1 MKKIGITG
9 GVGSGKSA
17 LLDYMKE
24 KYGAYVIVADE
35 LAKSLE
41 QPGEVCYEALKEA
54 FGDGILA
61 EDGRID
67 NKAFAAVI
75 FSDEEARKKANAII
89 HPAVRVSIERQL
101 KEQEEAGC
109 KLFVLEAALLIE
121 EGYDAILDEL
131 WYVYVPEDLRIK
143 RLKEQRG
150 YSREKCISIMR
161 GQKSDIEFRKHCLRI
176 IDNGGELW
184 ESEAQIDAIL
194 AGEDMKS

>member
-17 LLDYMKE
+17 LLDYLKE

-41 QPGEVCYEALKEA
+41 QPGAVCYEALKEA

-75 FSDEEARKKANAII
+75 FSDGEARKKANAII
-89 HPAVRVSIERQL
+89 HPAVRVSIEQQL

-131 WYVYVPEDLRIK
+131 WYVYVPEGIRIE
-143 RLKEQRG
+143 RLNKQRG

-161 GQKSDIEFRKHCLRI
+161 GQKSDIEFRKHCARI

>member
-1 MKKIGITG
+1 MIKIGITG

-89 HPAVRVSIERQL
+89 HPAVRVSVEQQL

-161 GQKSDIEFRKHCLRI
+161 GQKSDIEFRKHCRRI

>member
-17 LLDYMKE
+17 LLQYLKE
-24 KYGAYVIVADE
+24 RYGAYVIVADE

-61 EDGRID
+61 EDGRIE

-89 HPAVRVSIERQL
+89 HPAVRVAIE
-101 KEQEEAGC
+101 KELEEQKAAGC
-109 KLFVLEAALLIE
+109 RLFVLEAALLIE
-121 EGYDAILDEL
+121 EGYDVILDEL
-131 WYVYVPEDLRIK
+131 WYIYVPEEIRIK
-143 RLKEQRG
+143 RLEEQRG
-150 YSREKCISIMR
+150 YSREKSLSIMR
-161 GQKSDIEFRKHCLRI
+161 GQKRDMEFRMHCARI

-184 ESEAQIDAIL
+184 ESEAQLDAIL
-194 AGEDMKS
+194 LGEDMKV